1 MEISYLPFELYR
13 LRSHLKTAEN
23 GKYEER
29 QKKMCFHFIP
39 NKLSSGAFS
48 KINPPYPPASTPP
61 DESITLTNLPLQTPI
76 YSRGLGGRGAKN
88 DAALL
93 KEG

>member
-1 MEISYLPFELYR
+1 MEISHLSFELYR

-23 GKYEER
+23 GKYGKDRE
-29 QKKMCFHFIP
+29 KNVFPFHPKQIELRRFFK
-39 NKLSSGAFS
+39 NQS
-48 KINPPYPPASTPP
+48 PYPPASTPP

-76 YSRGLGGRGAKN
+76 YSSGGGETKT
-88 DAALL
+88 DATLL